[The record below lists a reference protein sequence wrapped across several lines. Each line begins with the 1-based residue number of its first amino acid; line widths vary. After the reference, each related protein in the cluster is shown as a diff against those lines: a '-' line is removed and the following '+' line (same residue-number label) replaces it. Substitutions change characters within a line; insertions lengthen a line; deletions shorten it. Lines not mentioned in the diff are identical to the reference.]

1 MILLSLIKRNFK
13 LYFGD
18 RKRILFSLMGS
29 LIAVALYLLFLKT
42 NIQREWNNIDS
53 GIQLLDYWLMGGTI
67 AITAITTTGDAL
79 HQRIYD
85 IESKR
90 MNDLMMSN
98 ASKSIIDMSYIISA
112 AIIGLMMQ
120 IIVYIILT
128 GLFML
133 LDQIHFDLSIFGQLI
148 GAMIIGSVVW
158 TLFNMIILMFVKKES
173 VLPSLNAIISSSAGF
188 FAGVYMPLGLLS
200 SGASKLLKFTP
211 ALYDASML
219 RNILMKSQLK
229 ESFHDVN
236 GQVLENFK
244 ATMGLKINGLAN
256 PMGSILVC
264 GLFIGMFLVVFVLL
278 TGLSKKT
285 KQL

>member
-1 MILLSLIKRNFK
+1 MILLSLIKCNFK

-29 LIAVALYLLFLKT
+29 LIAVVLYLLFLKT

-90 MNDLMMSN
+90 MNDLMMTN

-188 FAGVYMPLGLLS
+188 FAGVYMPLGFLS
-200 SGASKLLKFTP
+200 GGASKLLKFTP

-219 RNILMKSQLK
+219 RNILMKSQLE

-236 GQVLENFK
+236 GQVLEDFK

-256 PMGSILVC
+256 SMGSMLVC
-264 GLFIGMFLVVFVLL
+264 GLFIGMFFVVFVLL

-285 KQL
+285 K

>member
-29 LIAVALYLLFLKT
+29 LIAVVLYLLFLKT

-53 GIQLLDYWLMGGTI
+53 GMQLLDYWLMGGTI

-90 MNDLMMSN
+90 MNDLMMTN

-188 FAGVYMPLGLLS
+188 FADVYMPLGFLS
-200 SGASKLLKFTP
+200 GGASKLLKFTP

-219 RNILMKSQLK
+219 RNILMKSQLE

-236 GQVLENFK
+236 GQVLEDFK

-256 PMGSILVC
+256 SMGSMLVC
-264 GLFIGMFLVVFVLL
+264 GLFIGMFFVVFVLL

-285 KQL
+285 K

>member
-29 LIAVALYLLFLKT
+29 LIAVVLYLLFLKT

-90 MNDLMMSN
+90 MNDLMMTN

-188 FAGVYMPLGLLS
+188 FASVYMPLGFLS
-200 SGASKLLKFTP
+200 GGASKLLKFTP

-219 RNILMKSQLK
+219 RNILMKSQLE

-236 GQVLENFK
+236 GQVLEDFK

-256 PMGSILVC
+256 SMGSMLVC
-264 GLFIGMFLVVFVLL
+264 GLFIGMFFVVFVLL

-285 KQL
+285 K

>member
-29 LIAVALYLLFLKT
+29 LIAVVLYLLFLKT

-53 GIQLLDYWLMGGTI
+53 GMQLLDYWLMGGTI

-173 VLPSLNAIISSSAGF
+173 VLSSLNAIISSSAGF
-188 FAGVYMPLGLLS
+188 FAGVYMPLGFLS
-200 SGASKLLKFTP
+200 GGASKLLKFTP

-236 GQVLENFK
+236 GQVLEDFK

-256 PMGSILVC
+256 SMGSMLVC
-264 GLFIGMFLVVFVLL
+264 GLFIGMFFVVFVLL

-285 KQL
+285 K